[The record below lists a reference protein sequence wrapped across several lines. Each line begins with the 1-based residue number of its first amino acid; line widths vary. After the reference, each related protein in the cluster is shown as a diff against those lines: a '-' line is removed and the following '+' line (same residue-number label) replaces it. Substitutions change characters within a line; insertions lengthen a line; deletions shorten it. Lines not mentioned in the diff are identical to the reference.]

1 MRTVLI
7 DDEIACTSSLQIE
20 LNTYCPSI
28 EIVGVFNSPD
38 DAILYLKADPPDLI
52 FLDVDMGVMTGF
64 DLLRHLKD
72 ISFEIIFVTA
82 HENYALKAF
91 EYRAADYLLKPIL
104 KHRLIESVERVN
116 QKIQQKLAA
125 EKGSIPKVETSDQRT
140 KPQIQSIPIPTS
152 DGLEMLKIMDI
163 IVIEADGNYCHI
175 QMDGGKKLVVTKSI
189 KEFDQMLQSHNFV
202 RTHNSYLVNINHVK
216 KYVKG
221 SGGYLVM
228 TNGST
233 VDVSRTNKDKVLQYL
248 IPN

>member
-20 LNTYCPSI
+20 LNTYCPTI
-28 EIVGVFNSPD
+28 EIVALFNSPD
-38 DAILYLKADPPDLI
+38 DAILYLKANPPDLV

-82 HENYALKAF
+82 HENFALKAF
-91 EYRAADYLLKPIL
+91 EYRASDYLLKPIL
-104 KHRLIESVERVN
+104 KHRLIESVERVS
-116 QKIQQKLAA
+116 QKIQHKRAA
-125 EKGSIPKVETSDQRT
+125 EKGQISKNEGGEQRA
-140 KPQIQSIPIPTS
+140 KAQVQSIPIPTS

-175 QMDGGKKLVVTKSI
+175 QMEGGKKLVVTKSI

-228 TNGST
+228 SNGST